1 MTMGLAQSL
10 VSLGAPSTHRTG
22 FLAQGFP
29 RVLSDG
35 VLGTERPSMGGGRS
49 QGKELE
55 PCLATPDYSWQLP
68 AQPGYTEQKSA
79 AWGSGP
85 RAATS
90 ACTPLLQPL
99 FGPWG

>member
-1 MTMGLAQSL
+1 MAMGLAQSL
-10 VSLGAPSTHRTG
+10 ASPGAPSTPRIG

-35 VLGTERPSMGGGRS
+35 VLGAECPSRRGGRP
-49 QGKELE
+49 QGKELG
-55 PCLATPDYSWQLP
+55 PCLAAPDYSWQLP

-79 AWGSGP
+79 AQGSAP

-99 FGPWG
+99 FRLWG